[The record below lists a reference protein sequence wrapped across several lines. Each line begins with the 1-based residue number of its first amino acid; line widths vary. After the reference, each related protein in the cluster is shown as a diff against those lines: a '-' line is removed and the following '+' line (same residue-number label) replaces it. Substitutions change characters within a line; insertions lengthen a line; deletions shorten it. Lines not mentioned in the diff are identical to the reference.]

1 MINDKRC
8 IFCNWL
14 NREVGDSYTCENCNK
29 QSNTKEIEVEVE
41 DNDWYKELTKIKGIG
56 KETAEDI
63 GRIYSSIDDL
73 KKALENDRIPLRND
87 VVEKLKSNLN
97 TVKRRY

>member
-14 NREVGDSYTCENCNK
+14 NREIGDSYVCENCKK
-29 QSNTKEIEVEVE
+29 QNNIKEIEVEV
-41 DNDWYKELTKIKGIG
+41 DVIK
-56 KETAEDI
+56 K
-63 GRIYSSIDDL
+63 S
-73 KKALENDRIPLRND
+73 
-87 VVEKLKSNLN
+87 KSNLN